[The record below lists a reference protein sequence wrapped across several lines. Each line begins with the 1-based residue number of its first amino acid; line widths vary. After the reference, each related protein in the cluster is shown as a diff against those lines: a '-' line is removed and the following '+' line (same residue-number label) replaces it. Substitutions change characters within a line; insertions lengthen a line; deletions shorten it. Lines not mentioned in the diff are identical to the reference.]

1 MKVRWLIFAA
11 VGMIGF
17 IVQLAAL
24 WVLTNQLHFH
34 YLGGTVMATELAIL
48 LNFFCHEWWTWS
60 DRPADRQEA
69 IWRFGRFH
77 VANGAISLAGGAL
90 MMPLLIELGHVHY
103 LLANALAVVVC
114 SVANFVAADRVVFRP
129 GSYMWRPPS
138 RLRFASARLA
148 EAQSAEAAGGLI
160 RLTAFA
166 KATAVKKRD
175 PTFLTAFLLMLALVA
190 SSAPVDAADL
200 RPDTL
205 DAFNRYV
212 RVTESRMDGELHGN
226 VAFLWV
232 DRLPEAERLEAYAR
246 LKRGETVVSRLVTRD
261 AGKEI
266 NSPHGLIHHWIGTS
280 FAPHATADRVVSLMQ
295 DYDRYQEI
303 YSPNVR
309 RSHTIS
315 RQGETFKTYVQLYMK
330 KVVSVVLNT
339 EYDVRYT
346 RLSATRVHTRSYS
359 TRIAEVQNPGTS
371 DEKEAPVGQDSGYLW
386 RFDNYCS
393 LEERA
398 GGTYVQCESVSL
410 SRAIPTGLGWLVGPF
425 VTSIPRESLEFT
437 LGSMRKALS

>member
-1 MKVRWLIFAA
+1 MKVRWLTFAA

-24 WVLTNQLHFH
+24 WVLTKQLHFH
-34 YLGGTVMATELAIL
+34 YLAGTLVATELAIL

-60 DRPADRQEA
+60 DRPADRHEA
-69 IWRFGRFH
+69 IRRLGRFH
-77 VANGAISLAGGAL
+77 IANGAISLAGGAL
-90 MMPLLIELGHVHY
+90 MMPLLIELGHMHY
-103 LLANALAVVVC
+103 LLANALTVVVC
-114 SVANFVAADRVVFRP
+114 SVANFVAADRVVFKP
-129 GSYMWRPPS
+129 GSHMWRPA
-138 RLRFASARLA
+138 L
-148 EAQSAEAAGGLI
+148 
-160 RLTAFA
+160 
-166 KATAVKKRD
+166 
-175 PTFLTAFLLMLALVA
+175 LLMLALVA

-212 RVTESRMDGELHGN
+212 RVTESRMDGELHGK

-246 LKRGETVVSRLVTRD
+246 LKRGETLVSRLVTRD

-266 NSPHGLIHHWIGTS
+266 ESPHGMIHHWIGTS
-280 FAPHATADRVVSLMQ
+280 FAPQATADRVVSLMQ

-315 RQGETFKTYVQLYMK
+315 RQGETFKTYIQLYMK

-346 RLSATRVHTRSYS
+346 RLSAMRVHTRSYS

-393 LEERA
+393 VEERA
-398 GGTYVQCESVSL
+398 EGTYVQCESVSL

-425 VTSIPRESLEFT
+425 VTSIPRESLEST
-437 LGSMRKALS
+437 LGSMRKALSYSGK

>member
-1 MKVRWLIFAA
+1 MKVRWLTFAA

-34 YLGGTVMATELAIL
+34 YLAGTIVATELAIL

-69 IWRFGRFH
+69 IRRFGRFH

-90 MMPLLIELGHVHY
+90 MMPLLIELGHVNY
-103 LLANALAVVVC
+103 LLANALTVVGC
-114 SVANFVAADRVVFRP
+114 SVANFVAADRVVFKP
-129 GSYMWRPPS
+129 GSHMWRPA
-138 RLRFASARLA
+138 L
-148 EAQSAEAAGGLI
+148 
-160 RLTAFA
+160 
-166 KATAVKKRD
+166 
-175 PTFLTAFLLMLALVA
+175 LLMLALVA
-190 SSAPVDAADL
+190 SSAPVAAADL

-205 DAFNRYV
+205 DAFNHYV
-212 RVTESRMDGELHGN
+212 RMTESRMDGELHGK

-280 FAPHATADRVVSLMQ
+280 FAPHATADRVVSVMQ

-346 RLSATRVHTRSYS
+346 RLSGTRVHTRSYS
-359 TRIAEVQNPGTS
+359 TRIAEVQDPGTA
-371 DEKEAPVGQDSGYLW
+371 DEKEAPIGHDSGYLW

-393 LEERA
+393 VEERA
-398 GGTYVQCESVSL
+398 EGVYVQCESVSL

-437 LGSMRKALS
+437 LGSMRKALSYSGK

>member
-1 MKVRWLIFAA
+1 MWP
-11 VGMIGF
+11 
-17 IVQLAAL
+17 
-24 WVLTNQLHFH
+24 
-34 YLGGTVMATELAIL
+34 EP
-48 LNFFCHEWWTWS
+48 NFL
-60 DRPADRQEA
+60 P
-69 IWRFGRFH
+69 
-77 VANGAISLAGGAL
+77 
-90 MMPLLIELGHVHY
+90 
-103 LLANALAVVVC
+103 
-114 SVANFVAADRVVFRP
+114 
-129 GSYMWRPPS
+129 
-138 RLRFASARLA
+138 
-148 EAQSAEAAGGLI
+148 
-160 RLTAFA
+160 
-166 KATAVKKRD
+166 
-175 PTFLTAFLLMLALVA
+175 AFLLMLALVA
-190 SSAPVDAADL
+190 SSAPVEAADL

-212 RVTESRMDGELHGN
+212 RVTESRMDGELHGK

-232 DRLPEAERLEAYAR
+232 DRLPEAERQEAYAR

-315 RQGETFKTYVQLYMK
+315 REGETFKTYHQLYMK

-346 RLSATRVHTRSYS
+346 RLSATRVHVRSYS
-359 TRIAEVQNPGTS
+359 TRIAEVQDPGTA
-371 DEKEAPVGQDSGYLW
+371 DEKEAPIGHDSGYLW

-393 LEERA
+393 VEERA
-398 GGTYVQCESVSL
+398 EGTYVQCESVSL

-425 VTSIPRESLEFT
+425 VTSIPRESLEST
-437 LGSMRKALS
+437 LGSMRKALSYSGK

>member
-1 MKVRWLIFAA
+1 MKARWLTFAA
-11 VGMIGF
+11 VGMMGF

-24 WVLTNQLHFH
+24 WALTNQLHIH
-34 YLGGTVMATELAIL
+34 YLAGTVVATELAIL
-48 LNFFCHEWWTWS
+48 LNFFCHECWTWS
-60 DRPADRQEA
+60 DRPADRQESVR
-69 IWRFGRFH
+69 RFGRFH

-103 LLANALAVVVC
+103 LLANALTVVVC
-114 SVANFVAADRVVFRP
+114 SVANFVAADRVVFKRE
-129 GSYMWRPPS
+129 SHMWRPA
-138 RLRFASARLA
+138 L
-148 EAQSAEAAGGLI
+148 
-160 RLTAFA
+160 
-166 KATAVKKRD
+166 
-175 PTFLTAFLLMLALVA
+175 LLMLALVA
-190 SSAPVDAADL
+190 SSAPVAAADL
-200 RPDTL
+200 RPETL

-212 RVTESRMDGELHGN
+212 RVTELRMDGELHGKA
-226 VAFLWV
+226 AFLWV
-232 DRLPEAERLEAYAR
+232 DRLPEAERLEAYTR

-266 NSPHGLIHHWIGTS
+266 SSSRGLIHHWIGTS
-280 FAPHATADRVVSLMQ
+280 FAPLATADRVVSLMQ

-330 KVVSVVLNT
+330 KVVSVVVNS

-346 RLSATRVHTRSYS
+346 RLSATRVHVRSYS
-359 TRIAEVQNPGTS
+359 TRIAEVQDPGTA
-371 DEKEAPVGQDSGYLW
+371 DEKEAPIGHDSGYLW

-398 GGTYVQCESVSL
+398 EGTYIQCESVSL

-437 LGSMRKALS
+437 LGSMRKALSYSGK

>member
-1 MKVRWLIFAA
+1 MKVRWLTFAA
-11 VGMIGF
+11 VGMMGF

-24 WVLTNQLHFH
+24 WVLTNQLHIH
-34 YLGGTVMATELAIL
+34 YLAGTVVATELAIL

-69 IWRFGRFH
+69 IRRFGRFH

-90 MMPLLIELGHVHY
+90 MMPLLIELGHMHY
-103 LLANALAVVVC
+103 LLANALTVVVC
-114 SVANFVAADRVVFRP
+114 SVANFVAADRVVFKP
-129 GSYMWRPPS
+129 GSHMWRPA
-138 RLRFASARLA
+138 L
-148 EAQSAEAAGGLI
+148 
-160 RLTAFA
+160 
-166 KATAVKKRD
+166 
-175 PTFLTAFLLMLALVA
+175 LLMLALAA
-190 SSAPVDAADL
+190 SSAPVAAADL
-200 RPDTL
+200 RPETL

-212 RVTESRMDGELHGN
+212 RATESRMDGELHGK

-266 NSPHGLIHHWIGTS
+266 NSPYGLIHHWVGTS
-280 FAPHATADRVVSLMQ
+280 FAPHTTADRVVSLMQ

-303 YSPNVR
+303 YSPTVR

-315 RQGETFKTYVQLYMK
+315 RQGETFKTSVQLYMK

-346 RLSATRVHTRSYS
+346 RLSATRVQTRSYS

-371 DEKEAPVGQDSGYLW
+371 DEKEAPVGHDSGYLW
-386 RFDNYCS
+386 RFNNYCS
-393 LEERA
+393 VEERA
-398 GGTYVQCESVSL
+398 EGTYVQCESVSL

-437 LGSMRKALS
+437 LGSMRKALSYSGK

>member
-1 MKVRWLIFAA
+1 MKVRWLRFAA
-11 VGMIGF
+11 VGMMGF

-24 WVLTNQLHFH
+24 WVSTNQLHIH
-34 YLGGTVMATELAIL
+34 YLAGTVVATELAIL
-48 LNFFCHEWWTWS
+48 LNFFCHECWTWS

-69 IWRFGRFH
+69 VRRFGRFH

-103 LLANALAVVVC
+103 LLANALTVVVC

-129 GSYMWRPPS
+129 GSHIWRPA
-138 RLRFASARLA
+138 L
-148 EAQSAEAAGGLI
+148 
-160 RLTAFA
+160 
-166 KATAVKKRD
+166 
-175 PTFLTAFLLMLALVA
+175 LLMLALVA
-190 SSAPVDAADL
+190 SSAPVAAADL
-200 RPDTL
+200 RPETL

-280 FAPHATADRVVSLMQ
+280 FAPLATADRVVSLMQ

-309 RSHTIS
+309 RSMFSSPISPSAAASPRRCGSPRSQALTICVS
-315 RQGETFKTYVQLYMK
+315 RRICGRALPHSRRACMSRRLHRPDSFSNIR
-330 KVVSVVLNT
+330 SV
-339 EYDVRYT
+339 RT
-346 RLSATRVHTRSYS
+346 RFCG
-359 TRIAEVQNPGTS
+359 N
-371 DEKEAPVGQDSGYLW
+371 
-386 RFDNYCS
+386 
-393 LEERA
+393 
-398 GGTYVQCESVSL
+398 
-410 SRAIPTGLGWLVGPF
+410 
-425 VTSIPRESLEFT
+425 
-437 LGSMRKALS
+437 